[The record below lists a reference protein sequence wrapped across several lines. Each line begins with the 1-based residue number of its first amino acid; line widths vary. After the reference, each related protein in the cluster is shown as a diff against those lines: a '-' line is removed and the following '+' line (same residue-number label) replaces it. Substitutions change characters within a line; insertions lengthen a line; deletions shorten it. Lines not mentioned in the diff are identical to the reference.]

1 MVTEK
6 SNQIYRTSYDRLE
19 QKLYV
24 LNQRRLNGNIQDGK
38 VTNLIRGQIYIKSN
52 SFKNFSFSKNILN
65 LILN

>member
-6 SNQIYRTSYDRLE
+6 SNQIYRISYDRLE

-38 VTNLIRGQIYIKSN
+38 VTNLIRGQIYIKLN
-52 SFKNFSFSKNILN
+52 SL
-65 LILN
+65 